1 MQQNHIELLE
11 RKVEHYVEQQSLFA
25 MMRGDLEKYKKCYEK
40 SVKDATPY
48 SPFTPQRQYT
58 PVELVTQGKRNEI
71 IDLNGVMGET
81 KTWHQRM
88 QDTIDRQKEE
98 IE

>member
-48 SPFTPQRQYT
+48 SPFTP
-58 PVELVTQGKRNEI
+58 
-71 IDLNGVMGET
+71 
-81 KTWHQRM
+81 
-88 QDTIDRQKEE
+88 
-98 IE
+98 